1 VLFCFTPGG
10 LGVLGGEKPFM
21 VHWIFIMFKNI
32 ILTGFM
38 GVGKTSVGT
47 RLAKDLG
54 FTFADTDELIEA
66 DQKTTISGIF
76 SAFGEAY
83 FRDVEARII
92 KQVLENADQVI
103 STGGGAVI
111 RDDNRKAFKE
121 NGVTICLTARPAS
134 IYARIKHET
143 HRPLLQCDDPLA
155 KIREL
160 LDARAKFYRQADLII
175 DTSER
180 SVEDVIGEIKEKV
193 RYACC

>member
-1 VLFCFTPGG
+1 
-10 LGVLGGEKPFM
+10 
-21 VHWIFIMFKNI
+21 MFKNI

-54 FTFADTDELIEA
+54 YAFVDTDELIEA
-66 DQKTTISGIF
+66 DQKTTITEIF
-76 SAFGEAY
+76 STFGETY
-83 FRDVEARII
+83 FRDVETRII
-92 KQVLENADQVI
+92 KQVLENEGQVV

-111 RDDNRKAFKE
+111 RDENRKAFKE
-121 NGVTICLTARPAS
+121 NGVTICLTAHPDT
-134 IYARIKHET
+134 IYARIRHET
-143 HRPLLQCDDPLA
+143 HRPLLQGPDPQT

-160 LDARAKFYRQADLII
+160 LAAREPYYRQADFIV

-180 SVEDVIGEIKEKV
+180 SVDSVIAEIKEKV